1 MPPAVDAPYAAVI
14 LVRCPHCRGSGQVPL
29 TGVHAETL
37 ALLNRQR
44 REASGADLAR
54 KGGCSGPAMCNRL
67 AALERLGLVVSR
79 RYGHLRLYRVA
90 KGV

>member
-1 MPPAVDAPYAAVI
+1 VAATI
-14 LVRCPHCRGSGQVPL
+14 HIACPHCHGSGQIPL
-29 TGVHAETL
+29 TGVYAETL
-37 ALLNRQR
+37 ALLSRQR

-54 KGGCSGPAMCNRL
+54 IDGCSGPAMCNRL
-67 AALERLGLVVSR
+67 VRMEQLGLVVSR